1 MKIKITALLLTLLMV
16 FSLFGCSDKNGGSN
30 DVAAETTITDN
41 ADPSTSNNNT
51 SKFTNFNAK
60 GIDGNDV
67 SSDVF
72 KNSKLTVV
80 NIWATFCG
88 PCIGEMPALGELS
101 QEYKDKDVSFIGIV
115 GDTIN
120 FDGSTNTEIIEK
132 AKTII
137 KDTGASYTHL
147 IPDSGLISLINS
159 IGGYPATF
167 FVDSNGNVIGDAIY
181 GSGEKEDW
189 IGAIDEAL
197 AKVNS

>member
-30 DVAAETTITDN
+30 DQTA
-41 ADPSTSNNNT
+41 STSPLA
-51 SKFTNFNAK
+51 SFNAK
-60 GIDGNDV
+60 DIDGNDV
-67 SSDVF
+67 SSNVF

-88 PCIGEMPALGELS
+88 PCISEMPSLGELS
-101 QEYKDKDVSFIGIV
+101 QEYKDKGVSFIGIV